1 MKEDKT
7 VYNLDYDI
15 QPWGTWVAIELIDGT
30 KQKGDVHLAH
40 YSPWD
45 DSCRWTKTG
54 DAIRQVLKEKYGYN
68 LPTKAEKTLTDEEVK
83 VSAIMMKTIQVSQ
96 EKLAK
101 MDYVVSFLNEEI
113 ENNPEYFCDYL
124 MNDGPY
130 DRVQEMGFYYS
141 KDKYEIGHVVGDDLW
156 QNTTSVDSMYNKIKA
171 GKMDLAAIDKLLG
184 EDKEELKAQKKA
196 NKGGKEKC

>member
-1 MKEDKT
+1 MKADKT

-15 QPWGTWVAIELIDGT
+15 QPWGTWVSFELLDGT
-30 KQKGDVHLAH
+30 KKKGDVHLYH
-40 YSPWD
+40 NEPWK
-45 DSCRWTKTG
+45 DSDRWPNTS
-54 DAIRQVLKEKYGYN
+54 DAIRQVLKEKYGYD
-68 LPTKAEKTLTDEEVK
+68 LPVKKDRLLTDQEVK
-83 VSAIMMKTIQVSQ
+83 ASTISLKTIELSQ
-96 EKLAK
+96 EKVAK

-124 MNDGPY
+124 MNDGPR
-130 DRVQEMGFYYS
+130 DVVQEMGFYYS

-156 QNTTSVDSMYNKIKA
+156 QNTTSVDSMFNKIKA
-171 GKMDLAAIDKLLG
+171 GKMDLEAIDKLLG